1 MNLPEFSVN
10 KRVTVTMLTILV
22 IIFGVITFSQMG
34 LEMMPDMDYPVVSIV
49 TIYPGASSED
59 IEKTLTKPLESVLAG
74 VKGIKSIKSQ
84 SSENQSVISVE
95 FRWGTNLDFAA
106 QDLRD
111 AMDMISDQLPDDA
124 NKPMVMKM
132 NMADMPVL
140 VYGIVGKDT
149 YKTRKFIEDDVEQ
162 KLKHLDGVASVMILG
177 GKEPEKQIVVD
188 KTKLERNNISI
199 DDIVNILKAQN
210 LNIPASHIVN
220 RQSDFLIR
228 TVGEFQNIKEIENTP
243 ISISQTGNLIY
254 IKDVATVLNEYKE
267 QRFSLRTNKKESV
280 MMMVSKE
287 SGANT
292 LSVGKSVKEE
302 IAKIIEEFP
311 QKGIEFIEIMDQG
324 QIVEMVTTSSSS
336 NAIMGGLLAIIVMF
350 LFLRNWRPT
359 LAISLAIPISVI
371 ATFIPLYLAKY
382 SLNMMTLGGLAL
394 GVGMLV
400 DNAVVVI
407 ENIYRH
413 LEMGDDRITSAK
425 VGATEVGMAI
435 TASTL
440 TTVSVFFP
448 MMFSGGIAGQM
459 VRSLALTVS
468 FALFASLFVSLTLVP
483 MIASVLFKKH
493 ETREEYEKAAGE
505 KGFGKLKKIYLIA
518 LKWSLRHRTIVLVSV
533 FFLFVGSLLLIP
545 KIGTEFMPK
554 SDMPMQIMKIRL
566 PAGASLEETDI
577 IASRIENI
585 ISEIKEVKYVMV
597 DAGVMS
603 GGMASM
609 DPSSP
614 TGVNEAVIFFRL
626 VDKEDRER
634 VSDEIMEEVRRK
646 APDLKNVELTVIDMS
661 TQMSGSGESAPV
673 TIKLYGKDLN
683 VMREICDE
691 IAEKIKP
698 IEGIRDVNNSLK
710 DQQPERHIVVDRD
723 KAFRYGLT
731 VAQIGSAIRTS
742 TLGTESGIFR
752 DENGDEIDIRVRLK
766 EESRNSLQEIENI
779 NISSPLGFS
788 VPLKQIAEIKE
799 GYGPLKIEREHQIR
813 KATVTANIFDRNL
826 GTTIK
831 DVKESISDIQKTLPS
846 GYFIEFG
853 GSYKDMKD
861 SFKTLIQAL
870 LLAIVLIYVVMASQF
885 ESFSQPFIIM
895 FTMPLAVIGVILA
908 FFVTGTTLSVTAFI
922 GIIILAGIVVNN
934 GIVLVDHANQL
945 RNKGIEKHQ
954 ALLQAG
960 QDRIRPV
967 LITSITT
974 IMGMLPMAIST
985 GQGSE
990 MRSPMA
996 IAVIGGLISATF
1008 FTLLVVPSIYS
1019 IVDHISYKTEK
1030 KIMSKLHGKEDNV

>member
-10 KRVTVTMLTILV
+10 KRVTVTMLTILT
-22 IIFGVITFSQMG
+22 IIFGVITLSKMG
-34 LEMMPDMDYPVVSIV
+34 LEMMPDMDNPIVSIV

-59 IEKTLTKPLESVLAG
+59 IEKTLTKPLESALAG
-74 VKGIKSIKSQ
+74 VKGIESINSK
-84 SSENQSVISVE
+84 SSEDQSVISVK
-95 FRWGTNLDFAA
+95 FKWGVNLDFAA

-111 AMDMISDQLPDDA
+111 AMDIISDQLPDDA
-124 NKPMVMKM
+124 NKPMVLKM

-140 VYGIVGKDT
+140 VYGVVGKDT
-149 YKTRKFIEDDVEQ
+149 HKTREFLEDDVEQ
-162 KLKHLDGVASVMILG
+162 KLKHLDGVASVMIMG
-177 GKEPEKQIVVD
+177 GKESEKQIVVD
-188 KTKLERNNISI
+188 KTKLEKNNISI

-228 TVGEFQNIKEIENTP
+228 TVGEFQNIKEIQNTP
-243 ISISQTGNLIY
+243 IGMSKTGNLIY
-254 IKDVATVLNEYKE
+254 IKDVATALDGYKE
-267 QRFSLRTNKKESV
+267 QRFHLRTNKKESV

-292 LSVGKSVKEE
+292 LSVGKSVKDE
-302 IAKIIEEFP
+302 IAKIMEKYP
-311 QKGIEFIEIMDQG
+311 QKGIKFIEIMDQG
-324 QIVEMVTTSSSS
+324 HIVEMVTSSSSS

-425 VGATEVGMAI
+425 IGASEVGMAI

-440 TTVSVFFP
+440 TTVSVFLP

-468 FALFASLFVSLTLVP
+468 FSLFASLFVSLTLVP

-493 ETREEYEKAAGE
+493 GTKEEYGKLSGE
-505 KGFGKLKKIYLIA
+505 KGFGKLKQLYGKV
-518 LKWSLRHRTIVLVSV
+518 LKWSLSHRFVVISIVVL
-533 FFLFVGSLLLIP
+533 LFVGSLFLIP

-554 SDMPMQIMKIRL
+554 MDMPMQVLKIRL
-566 PAGASLEETDI
+566 PAGASLEETDAI
-577 IASRIENI
+577 GSRLEDILSKIE
-585 ISEIKEVKYVMV
+585 EVDYSMLNE
-597 DAGVMS
+597 GVI
-603 GGMASM
+603 GEGMAAM

-614 TGVNEAVIFFRL
+614 TGVNEATIFFKL
-626 VDKEDRER
+626 CDKKDRKR
-634 VSDEIMEEVRRK
+634 VSDEIMEEIRSK
-646 APDLKNVELTVIDMS
+646 APDLKNVELTVVDMS
-661 TQMSGSGESAPV
+661 SQMMGNAESSPV
-673 TIKLYGKDLN
+673 SVKLYGKNLN
-683 VMREICDE
+683 RLREICNN
-691 IAEKIKP
+691 IAEKIRP
-698 IEGIRDVNNSLK
+698 IKGIRDVNNSLK
-710 DQQPERHIVVDRD
+710 AQQPERHIVVDRD

-731 VAQIGSAIRTS
+731 VAQVGSAIRTS
-742 TLGTESGIFR
+742 TLGTKSGIFR
-752 DENGDEIDIRVRLK
+752 EEDGDETDIRVRLK
-766 EESRNSLQEIENI
+766 EESRNSLHEIENI
-779 NISSPLGFS
+779 SISSPLGFS
-788 VPLKQIAEIKE
+788 VPLNQIAKIEK
-799 GYGPLKIEREHQIR
+799 GYGPLSIEREHQIR
-813 KATVTANIFDRNL
+813 KATVTANIFDRDL
-826 GTTIK
+826 GSTIK
-831 DVKESISDIQKTLPS
+831 DVKEAISDIQKNLPS
-846 GYFIEFG
+846 GYFIEYG
-853 GSYKDMKD
+853 GTYDDMQD

-885 ESFSQPFIIM
+885 ESFSQPFVIM

-908 FFVTGTTLSVTAFI
+908 LFITGTTLSVPAFI

-934 GIVLVDHANQL
+934 GIVLIDHANQL
-945 RNKGIEKHQ
+945 KAKGIEKHQ
-954 ALLQAG
+954 ALLEAG
-960 QDRIRPV
+960 QDRIRPI
-967 LITSITT
+967 LITSLTT
-974 IMGMLPMAIST
+974 IMGMIPMAVST
-985 GQGSE
+985 GEGSE
-990 MRSPMA
+990 MRAPMA

-1008 FTLLVVPSIYS
+1008 FTLLIVPAVYS

-1030 KIMSKLHGKEDNV
+1030 KIMKHLHGEEDKI

>member
-10 KRVTVTMLTILV
+10 KRVTVTMLTILT
-22 IIFGVITFSQMG
+22 IIFGVITFSKMG
-34 LEMMPDMDYPVVSIV
+34 LEMMPDMDNPVVSIV

-59 IEKTLTKPLESVLAG
+59 IEKTLTKPLESTLSG

-95 FRWGTNLDFAA
+95 FKWGTNLDFAA

-124 NKPMVMKM
+124 NKPMVLKM

-140 VYGIVGKDT
+140 VYGVIGKDT
-149 YKTRKFIEDDVEQ
+149 HKTRKFLEDDVEQ
-162 KLKHLDGVASVMILG
+162 KLKHLDGVASVMIMG
-177 GKEPEKQIVVD
+177 GKESEKQIVVD
-188 KTKLERNNISI
+188 KTRLGKNNISI

-210 LNIPASHIVN
+210 LNIPASHVVT
-220 RQSDFLIR
+220 RQNDFLIR
-228 TVGEFQNIKEIENTP
+228 TVGEFKNIKEIQNTP
-243 ISISQTGNLIY
+243 IGMSKTGNIIY
-254 IKDVATVLNEYKE
+254 VKDVANVLDGYKE
-267 QRFSLRTNKKESV
+267 QRYNLRTNKAESV
-280 MMMVSKE
+280 MMVVSKE

-292 LSVGKSVKEE
+292 LSVGKSVKAE
-302 IAKIIEEFP
+302 IAKIMENYPE
-311 QKGIEFIEIMDQG
+311 KGIKFIEIMDQG
-324 QIVEMVTTSSSS
+324 HVVEMVTSSSSS

-359 LAISLAIPISVI
+359 LAISLAIPISVV

-382 SLNMMTLGGLAL
+382 SLNIMTLGGLAL

-425 VGATEVGMAI
+425 VGASEVGMAI

-483 MIASVLFKKH
+483 MIASFLFKKH
-493 ETREEYEKAAGE
+493 ESKDEYKQAAGE
-505 KGFGKLKKIYLIA
+505 KGFGKFKQLYGKT
-518 LKWSLRHRTIVLVSV
+518 LKWSLNHRGAVITIVAL
-533 FFLFVGSLLLIP
+533 LFVGSLLLIP

-554 SDMPMQIMKIRL
+554 MDMPMQILKIRL
-566 PAGASLEETDI
+566 PAGASLEETDAV
-577 IASRIENI
+577 ASRLEDIL
-585 ISEIKEVKYVMV
+585 SKIKEVQYSMV
-597 DAGVMS
+597 DEGVM
-603 GGMASM
+603 GEGMAAM

-614 TGVNEAVIFFRL
+614 TGVNEATIFFKL
-626 VDKEDRER
+626 SDRGDR
-634 VSDEIMEEVRRK
+634 KRASDEIMEEVRSK
-646 APDLKNVELTVIDMS
+646 APDLKNVELTVVDMS
-661 TQMSGSGESAPV
+661 SQMMGGGESAPV

-683 VMREICDE
+683 RMREICDE

-710 DQQPERHIVVDRD
+710 AQQPERHIVVDRD

-742 TLGTESGIFR
+742 TLGTKSGIFR
-752 DENGDEIDIRVRLK
+752 EENGDETDIRVRLK

-779 NISSPLGFS
+779 SISSPLGFS
-788 VPLKQIAEIKE
+788 VPLKQVAEITE

-813 KATVTANIFDRNL
+813 KATVTANIFDRDL
-826 GTTIK
+826 GTTIN
-831 DVKESISDIQKTLPS
+831 DVKESISDIQKNLPS

-870 LLAIVLIYVVMASQF
+870 LLAILLIYVVMASQF
-885 ESFSQPFIIM
+885 ESFSQPFVIM

-908 FFVTGTTLSVTAFI
+908 LFITGTTLSIPAFI

-934 GIVLVDHANQL
+934 GIVLIDHTNQL
-945 RNKGIEKHQ
+945 KNKGIEKHQ

-974 IMGMLPMAIST
+974 IIGMLPMAVST
-985 GQGSE
+985 GEGAE
-990 MRSPMA
+990 MRAPMA

-1008 FTLLVVPSIYS
+1008 FTLLVVPAIYS

-1030 KIMSKLHGKEDNV
+1030 RIMNKLHGEEEEV

>member
-10 KRVTVTMLTILV
+10 RRVTVTMLTILV
-22 IIFGVITFSQMG
+22 ILFGVITFSKMG
-34 LEMMPDMDYPVVSIV
+34 LEMMPDMDNPVVSII

-59 IEKTLTKPLESVLAG
+59 IEETLTKPLETVLAG

-95 FRWGTNLDFAA
+95 FEWGTNLDFAA

-124 NKPMVMKM
+124 DKPMVMKM

-140 VYGIVGKDT
+140 VYGVVGKDT
-149 YKTRKFIEDDVEQ
+149 HKSREFLEDDVEQ
-162 KLKHLDGVASVMILG
+162 QLKHLDGVASVMIMG
-177 GKEPEKQIVVD
+177 GKESEKQIVVD
-188 KTKLERNNISI
+188 KTKLEKNNISI

-210 LNIPASHIVN
+210 LNIPASHVVS

-228 TVGEFQNIKEIENTP
+228 TVGEFQNIKEIQNTP
-243 ISISQTGNLIY
+243 IGMSKTGNLIY
-254 IKDVATVLNEYKE
+254 VKDVATALDGYKE
-267 QRFSLRTNKKESV
+267 QRYHLRTNKTESV

-292 LSVGKSVKEE
+292 LSVGTSVKAE
-302 IAKIIEEFP
+302 IAKIMENYPE
-311 QKGIEFIEIMDQG
+311 KGIKFIEIMDQG
-324 QIVEMVTTSSSS
+324 KVVEQVTTSSTS
-336 NAIMGGLLAIIVMF
+336 NAIMGGLLAVIVMF

-359 LAISLAIPISVI
+359 LAISLAIPISVV

-382 SLNMMTLGGLAL
+382 SLNIMTLGGLAL

-413 LEMGDDRITSAK
+413 LELGDDRITSAK
-425 VGATEVGMAI
+425 VGATEVAMAI

-448 MMFSGGIAGQM
+448 MAFSGGIAGQM

-483 MIASVLFKKH
+483 MIASFLFKKR
-493 ETREEYEKAAGE
+493 ETKEEYEKASGG
-505 KGFGKLKKIYLIA
+505 KGFGKLKQLYGKA
-518 LKWSLRHRTIVLVSV
+518 LKWSLNHRGAVISIVAL
-533 FFLFVGSLLLIP
+533 LLVGSLLLIP

-554 SDMPMQIMKIRL
+554 MDMPMQVLKIRL
-566 PAGASLEETDI
+566 PAGTSLEETNMICSRLEDI
-577 IASRIENI
+577 L
-585 ISEIKEVKYVMV
+585 SEIKEVKYFMV
-597 DAGVMS
+597 DAGVMD
-603 GGMASM
+603 GGMAAS
-609 DPSSP
+609 DQTSPS
-614 TGVNEAVIFFRL
+614 GVNEAVIFFRL

-634 VSDEIMEEVRRK
+634 VSDEIMEEVRSK

-661 TQMSGSGESAPV
+661 SQMSGSGESAPV
-673 TIKLYGKDLN
+673 TIKLYGKNLTQ
-683 VMREICDE
+683 MREICDE

-710 DQQPERHIVVDRD
+710 AQQPERHIIVDRD

-742 TLGTESGIFR
+742 TLGTKSGIFR
-752 DENGDEIDIRVRLK
+752 EENGDETDIRVRLK

-779 NISSPLGFS
+779 SISSPLGFS
-788 VPLKQIAEIKE
+788 VPLKQVAEIKE

-813 KATVTANIFDRNL
+813 KATVTANIFDRDL
-826 GTTIK
+826 GSTIK
-831 DVKESISDIQKTLPS
+831 EVKESISDIQKNLPS
-846 GYFIEFG
+846 GYFIEYG

-861 SFKTLIQAL
+861 SFKSLIQAL

-895 FTMPLAVIGVILA
+895 FTMPLAIVGVILA
-908 FFVTGTTLSVTAFI
+908 LFITGTTLSIPAFI

-934 GIVLVDHANQL
+934 GIVLIDRANQL
-945 RNKGIEKHQ
+945 IKQGIEKHK

-967 LITSITT
+967 LMTSLTT
-974 IMGMLPMAIST
+974 IIGMLPMAVST
-985 GQGSE
+985 GQGAA
-990 MRSPMA
+990 MRAPMA

-1030 KIMSKLHGKEDNV
+1030 KIMNKLHGEEEV

>member
-10 KRVTVTMLTILV
+10 KRVTVTMLTIVV
-22 IIFGVITFSQMG
+22 ILFGVIAFSKMG
-34 LEMMPDMDYPVVSIV
+34 LEMMPDMDNPVVSIV

-59 IEKTLTKPLESVLAG
+59 IEKTLTKPLESTLSG
-74 VKGIKSIKSQ
+74 VKGIKSLKSQ

-95 FRWGTNLDFAA
+95 FKWGTNLDFAA

-124 NKPMVMKM
+124 NKPMVLKM

-140 VYGIVGKDT
+140 VYGVIGKDT
-149 YKTRKFIEDDVEQ
+149 HKTRMFLEDDVEQ
-162 KLKHLDGVASVMILG
+162 KLKHLDGVASVMIMG
-177 GKEPEKQIVVD
+177 GKESEKQIIID
-188 KTKLERNNISI
+188 KTRLEKNNISI

-210 LNIPASHIVN
+210 LNIPASHVVN
-220 RQSDFLIR
+220 RQNDFLIR
-228 TVGEFQNIKEIENTP
+228 TVGEFKNITEIQNTP
-243 ISISQTGNLIY
+243 IGMSKTGNIIY
-254 IKDVATVLNEYKE
+254 VKDVANVLDGYKE
-267 QRFSLRTNKKESV
+267 QRYILRTNKTESV

-292 LSVGKSVKEE
+292 LSVGKSVKAE
-302 IAKIIEEFP
+302 IAKIMENYPET
-311 QKGIEFIEIMDQG
+311 GIKFIEIMDQG
-324 QIVEMVTTSSSS
+324 HIVEMVTSSSSS

-382 SLNMMTLGGLAL
+382 SLNIMTLGGLAL

-425 VGATEVGMAI
+425 VGASEVGMAI

-483 MIASVLFKKH
+483 MIASFLFKKH
-493 ETREEYEKAAGE
+493 DSKEEYKKAAGK
-505 KGFGKLKKIYLIA
+505 KGFDKFKQLYGEV
-518 LKWSLRHRTIVLVSV
+518 LKWSLNHRGAVITIVALM
-533 FFLFVGSLLLIP
+533 FVGSLLLIP

-554 SDMPMQIMKIRL
+554 MDMPMQVLKIRL
-566 PAGASLEETDI
+566 PAGASLEETDAV
-577 IASRIENI
+577 ASRLEDIL
-585 ISEIKEVKYVMV
+585 SEIKEVQYSMV
-597 DAGVMS
+597 DEGVM
-603 GGMASM
+603 GEGMAAM

-614 TGVNEAVIFFRL
+614 TGVNEATIFFKLSDRG
-626 VDKEDRER
+626 DRER
-634 VSDEIMEEVRRK
+634 VSDEIMEEVRSK

-661 TQMSGSGESAPV
+661 SQMSGSGESSPV

-683 VMREICDE
+683 RMREICDE

-710 DQQPERHIVVDRD
+710 AQQPERHIVVDRD

-742 TLGTESGIFR
+742 TLGTKSGIFR
-752 DENGDEIDIRVRLK
+752 EENGDETDIRVRLK

-779 NISSPLGFS
+779 SISSPLGFS
-788 VPLKQIAEIKE
+788 VPLKQVAEITE
-799 GYGPLKIEREHQIR
+799 GYGPLKIDREHQIR
-813 KATVTANIFDRNL
+813 KATVTANIFDRDL
-826 GTTIK
+826 GTTIN
-831 DVKESISDIQKTLPS
+831 DVKESISDIQKNLPS

-885 ESFSQPFIIM
+885 ESFSQPFVIM

-908 FFVTGTTLSVTAFI
+908 LFITGTTLSIPAFI

-934 GIVLVDHANQL
+934 GIVLIDHTNQL
-945 RNKGIEKHQ
+945 KSKGIEKHQ

-974 IMGMLPMAIST
+974 IIGMLPMAVST
-985 GQGSE
+985 GEGSE
-990 MRSPMA
+990 MRAPMA

-1008 FTLLVVPSIYS
+1008 FTLLIVPSIYS

-1030 KIMSKLHGKEDNV
+1030 KIMNKLHGEEEV

>member
-10 KRVTVTMLTILV
+10 RRVTVTMLTILV
-22 IIFGVITFSQMG
+22 ILFGVITFSKMG
-34 LEMMPDMDYPVVSIV
+34 LEMMPDMDNPVVSII

-59 IEKTLTKPLESVLAG
+59 IEETLTKPLETVLAG

-95 FRWGTNLDFAA
+95 FEWGTNLDFAA

-124 NKPMVMKM
+124 DKPMVMKM

-140 VYGIVGKDT
+140 VYGVVGKDT
-149 YKTRKFIEDDVEQ
+149 HKSREFLEDDVEQ
-162 KLKHLDGVASVMILG
+162 QLKHLDGVASVMIMG
-177 GKEPEKQIVVD
+177 GKESEKQIVVD
-188 KTKLERNNISI
+188 KTKLEKNNISI

-210 LNIPASHIVN
+210 LNIPASHVVS

-228 TVGEFQNIKEIENTP
+228 TVGEFQNIKEIQNTP
-243 ISISQTGNLIY
+243 IGMSKTGNLIY
-254 IKDVATVLNEYKE
+254 VKDVATALDGYKE
-267 QRFSLRTNKKESV
+267 QRYHLRTNKTESV

-292 LSVGKSVKEE
+292 LSVGTSVKAE
-302 IAKIIEEFP
+302 IAKIMENYPE
-311 QKGIEFIEIMDQG
+311 KGIKFIEIMDQG
-324 QIVEMVTTSSSS
+324 KIVEQVTTSSTS
-336 NAIMGGLLAIIVMF
+336 NAIMGGLLAVIVMF

-359 LAISLAIPISVI
+359 LAISLAIPISVV

-382 SLNMMTLGGLAL
+382 SLNIMTLGGLAL

-413 LEMGDDRITSAK
+413 LELGDDRITSAK
-425 VGATEVGMAI
+425 VGATEVAMAI

-448 MMFSGGIAGQM
+448 MAFSGGIAGQM

-483 MIASVLFKKH
+483 MIASFLFKKR
-493 ETREEYEKAAGE
+493 ESKEEYGKATGG
-505 KGFGKLKKIYLIA
+505 KGFGKLKQLYGKA
-518 LKWSLRHRTIVLVSV
+518 LKWSLNHRGAVISIVAL
-533 FFLFVGSLLLIP
+533 LLVGSLLLIP

-554 SDMPMQIMKIRL
+554 MDMPMQVLKIRL
-566 PAGASLEETDI
+566 PSGTSLEET
-577 IASRIENI
+577 NI
-585 ISEIKEVKYVMV
+585 ICSRLEDILSEIKEVKYFMV
-597 DAGVMS
+597 DAGVMD
-603 GGMASM
+603 GGMASS
-609 DPSSP
+609 DQTSPS
-614 TGVNEAVIFFRL
+614 GVNEATIFFRL

-634 VSDEIMEEVRRK
+634 VSDEIMEEVRSK
-646 APDLKNVELTVIDMS
+646 VPDLKNLEVTVVDMS
-661 TQMSGSGESAPV
+661 SQMSGSGESAPV
-673 TIKLYGKDLN
+673 TIKLYGKNLTQ
-683 VMREICDE
+683 MREICDE

-710 DQQPERHIVVDRD
+710 AQQPERHIIVDRD

-742 TLGTESGIFR
+742 TLGTKSGIFR
-752 DENGDEIDIRVRLK
+752 EENGDETDIRVRLK

-779 NISSPLGFS
+779 SISSPLGFS
-788 VPLKQIAEIKE
+788 VPLKQVAEIKE

-813 KATVTANIFDRNL
+813 KATVTANIFDRDL
-826 GTTIK
+826 GSTIK
-831 DVKESISDIQKTLPS
+831 EVKESISDIQKNLPS
-846 GYFIEFG
+846 GYFIEYG

-861 SFKTLIQAL
+861 SFKSLIQAL

-895 FTMPLAVIGVILA
+895 FTMPLAIIGVILA
-908 FFVTGTTLSVTAFI
+908 LFITGTTLSIPAFI

-934 GIVLVDHANQL
+934 GIVLIDRANQL
-945 RNKGIEKHQ
+945 INQGIEKHK

-967 LITSITT
+967 LMTSLTT
-974 IMGMLPMAIST
+974 IIGMLPMAVST
-985 GQGSE
+985 GQGAA
-990 MRSPMA
+990 MRAPMA

-1008 FTLLVVPSIYS
+1008 FTLLIVPSIYS

-1030 KIMSKLHGKEDNV
+1030 KIMNKLHGEEEV